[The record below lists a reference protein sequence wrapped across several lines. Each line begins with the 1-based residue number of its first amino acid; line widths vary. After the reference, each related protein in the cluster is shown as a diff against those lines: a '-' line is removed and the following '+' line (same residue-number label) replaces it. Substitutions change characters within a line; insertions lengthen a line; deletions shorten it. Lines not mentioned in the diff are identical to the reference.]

1 MRYLLVSVL
10 FLELTTLLVN
20 AGSNTRIGAVVFMRS
35 YALEHYI
42 GAFTGKRYSVV
53 HFTHQSVHD
62 FYTQETGEL
71 LWASSEMPVWW
82 ETSRGALISG
92 AEGGL
97 RVAQAN

>member
-1 MRYLLVSVL
+1 M
-10 FLELTTLLVN
+10 TLLVN
-20 AGSNTRIGAVVFMRS
+20 ADSNTRIGAVVFMRS

-42 GAFTGKRYSVV
+42 GAFTGTRYSVV

-71 LWASSEMPVWW
+71 LWAPSEMPAWW
-82 ETSRGALISG
+82 ETSRGDLISA

-97 RVAQAN
+97 QVAQAS

>member
-1 MRYLLVSVL
+1 M
-10 FLELTTLLVN
+10 FLEAAALLVN
-20 AGSNTRIGAVVFMRS
+20 ADSNTPIGAVVFMRS
-35 YALEHYI
+35 YALEHYV

-82 ETSRGALISG
+82 ETSRGALISV
-92 AEGGL
+92 ADAGL